1 MLLSSYKAINGSL
14 LNYGAPIWTPNL
26 SASNWNEIQS
36 KQNAALRVAT
46 GCLKMNAVDHLHAET
61 KILSFKEHCKILSKQ
76 FPSQKKNPTTSSS
89 ERFHPSRKKMRET
102 LAARFSDSIR
112 PLTLDGVTDPTN
124 FKEGLK
130 QLHTQSVA
138 RVIHNQADNKVL
150 AEPAPLINKNEISLT
165 RRTRTT
171 LAQLR
176 SGYSN
181 NLNSYLNK

>member
-1 MLLSSYKAINGSL
+1 
-14 LNYGAPIWTPNL
+14 
-26 SASNWNEIQS
+26 
-36 KQNAALRVAT
+36 
-46 GCLKMNAVDHLHAET
+46 
-61 KILSFKEHCKILSKQ
+61 
-76 FPSQKKNPTTSSS
+76 
-89 ERFHPSRKKMRET
+89 MRET